1 MNETNTTNSNKNE
14 KTLAGI
20 MQDPNVS
27 ENVIWT
33 VMSMA
38 DFRQA
43 ILPFAEDAQKNGKKV
58 IYIHYSGCD
67 TLFDGAPLDPD
78 RFEMHEASLTHR
90 FEAFTVDVYERI
102 SEGPEGGVLY
112 LFDPLSSLQAAW
124 ATDLM
129 MENFVSV
136 ITKIIHEKRATAFY
150 PLLRGN
156 HSLQTYEHIKARC
169 SAYVEVYSD
178 FKALYLR
185 PVKLMAG
192 TEAQPLP
199 LSREELEQ
207 LLTPHIYDAQHGVFL
222 LLLAH
227 SLVFISEKPR
237 KKYHFLGA
245 EKRPQEGTGQLG
257 PLF

>member
-1 MNETNTTNSNKNE
+1 MNETNTTSSNKND

-20 MQDPNVS
+20 MQDPNVA

-136 ITKIIHEKRATAFY
+136 ITKIIHEKRTRSGSH
-150 PLLRGN
+150 LRR
-156 HSLQTYEHIKARC
+156 A
-169 SAYVEVYSD
+169 
-178 FKALYLR
+178 
-185 PVKLMAG
+185 
-192 TEAQPLP
+192 
-199 LSREELEQ
+199 
-207 LLTPHIYDAQHGVFL
+207 
-222 LLLAH
+222 
-227 SLVFISEKPR
+227 
-237 KKYHFLGA
+237 
-245 EKRPQEGTGQLG
+245 
-257 PLF
+257 